1 MGSRGR
7 HPPSEDWAGRGLH
20 TKALFLMLFSEG
32 AVRSRMIR
40 HMDRIEVD
48 KRFWESTRRK
58 AYFLNNLRSREE
70 RVIKVVIGAIPRIR
84 S

>member
-7 HPPSEDWAGRGLH
+7 HPPSEDWSGRGLH
-20 TKALFLMLFSEG
+20 TNALFLMLFNEG
-32 AVRSRMIR
+32 AVRSGMIR
-40 HMDRIEVD
+40 HMDKMEAD
-48 KRFWESTRRK
+48 KELWESTRRK

-70 RVIKVVIGAIPRIR
+70 RVIIAIIGAIPRIR